1 MQQEQELDAVASG
14 RGDAS
19 GRSGPLSQVV
29 SVPGLAMAPETRDV
43 VPEEV
48 LRAVLVLQR
57 AFRKKKARREAGFD
71 SAAVRIQRHWRGFA
85 ARRRMTMMMQQSSS
99 RPQSAASA
107 SSSS

>member
-1 MQQEQELDAVASG
+1 MSKQSVRDIIMQQEQELDAVASG

-48 LRAVLVLQR
+48 LRAHLRVLREPLQHN
-57 AFRKKKARREAGFD
+57 
-71 SAAVRIQRHWRGFA
+71 AVWLPMNGVGGELMAIVWVNATGKLFGLNS
-85 ARRRMTMMMQQSSS
+85 TS
-99 RPQSAASA
+99 
-107 SSSS
+107 